1 MNIAIIDSPMAAM
14 QYDIAL
20 GKLLETYA
28 RERTPN
34 VNFEQLL
41 STEQYELKRSIT
53 VELARNISRAT
64 DPAATSADTALPKG
78 NKKGGK
84 PRAVKFPKQSFR

>member
-1 MNIAIIDSPMAAM
+1 MAAM
-14 QYDIAL
+14 QYDTAL

-53 VELARNISRAT
+53 SELARNAPRTT
-64 DPAATSADTALPKG
+64 DNAASLAEPALSKG
-78 NKKGGK
+78 SKKGGK
-84 PRAVKFPKQSFR
+84 QPRAVKFPRPHQR